1 MTKAEF
7 KEAANLVMKIDDAER
22 MEAQLKANIATL
34 FAKPITDAD
43 DQYYSELDLL
53 RLKLS
58 QAVSTVIE
66 EYAKNYRERFSAL

>member
-1 MTKAEF
+1 MTKDEF

-53 RLKLS
+53 RLRLS
-58 QAVSTVIE
+58 QAVSAVIE